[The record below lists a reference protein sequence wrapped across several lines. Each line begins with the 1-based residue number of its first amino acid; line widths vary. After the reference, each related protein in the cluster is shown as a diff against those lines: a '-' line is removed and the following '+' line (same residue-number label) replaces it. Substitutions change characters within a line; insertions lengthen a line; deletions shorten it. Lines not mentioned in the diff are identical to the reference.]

1 MHDGTLHPGAG
12 GLFIVVAL
20 SVAACAGIEPAKDE
34 VYINASRHLAEA
46 RADPDV
52 SRHARVPLDA
62 AARTLAQTQEAEDLA
77 QLRHLS
83 YLGRKKVDI
92 ARAVA
97 ETREAEARLE
107 ILTKQARAAAAAA
120 KARRV
125 PAPPPP
131 HVESMPAPPPT
142 EDKSRTSAPPP
153 VPNDGT
159 AQAAVAAAA
168 AAAERDAARAR
179 RLANSLPEF
188 KVHDENRST
197 VVTLPEESFPTG
209 STTLDATVGGRF
221 EPLVE
226 FLRDNADRKV
236 VVNGHTDDTGDAQQ
250 NIRISNARAES
261 VKARLVDM
269 GIAETRILTIGYG
282 HNSPIASNDTVA
294 GRRANRRVEIVLMRS
309 VSRSETI
316 PPASVGMA
324 PDGPAYPRRPSPGI
338 GTSP

>member
-1 MHDGTLHPGAG
+1 MHDGALHPGSG
-12 GLFIVVAL
+12 GLLIVVAL

-34 VYINASRHLAEA
+34 VYINASRHLVEA

-62 AARTLAQTQEAEDLA
+62 AARTLAQAQEAEDLA

-97 ETREAEARLE
+97 ETREAEAQLE
-107 ILTKQARAAAAAA
+107 ILTKQTRAAAAAA

-221 EPLVE
+221 GPLVE

-236 VVNGHTDDTGDAQQ
+236 IVNGHTDDTGDAQH

-269 GIAETRILTIGYG
+269 GVPETRIITIGYG
-282 HNSPIASNDTVA
+282 HNRPVASNETAA
-294 GRRANRRVEIVLMRS
+294 GRRANRRVEVVLMHANPRS
-309 VSRSETI
+309 DAGAPSSM
-316 PPASVGMA
+316 GMA
-324 PDGPAYPRRPSPGI
+324 PDNTARPQVPDGRNPR
-338 GTSP
+338 